1 MLSNGW
7 VSPPELSTGGT
18 ISSKSSSLPSSFQ
31 LDDGS
36 GLNDLSHFEEIGL
49 NDDDDDDIGYHSKP
63 VLQKLTRSL
72 GGIGGRPLSSM
83 STQSRSSTSAIGNFR
98 DLTNGQA
105 KRPVYPSLQP
115 HMHSLTSDHLI
126 PYTPGTRRAVSA
138 ATPVGNKAQR
148 APSPAP
154 APPGSPGMNG
164 GAQAGRRSWQA
175 TRKTVEEIENEYD
188 SDDDVPAEMILH
200 NVPISPRSARAL
212 SAAASPE
219 RTSAAPAEQ
228 ISDNANPTPPAT
240 RPPTRGTSASR
251 VPISGEMTIEDRGRS
266 QYRSKSWSNAMSEL
280 GYEAKE
286 LSEAL
291 EKYAD
296 VETEKT
302 EKRLALGKAETPKS
316 VPLPKTA
323 PVELPP
329 LQVTNGMID
338 PLPISKEKEAVLSR
352 TRPSWLPPKSK
363 EEEKRHLK
371 EYKKMMRLSQE
382 AGIYTLSSGY
392 LRSHLTP
399 ICQRK
404 NVWTASAQN
413 AQKKIV

>member
-1 MLSNGW
+1 MISNGW
-7 VSPPELSTGGT
+7 VSPPELSSTGGT
-18 ISSKSSSLPSSFQ
+18 ISSKSSSLLSSFQ

-36 GLNDLSHFEEIGL
+36 GLNDLGHFEEIGL
-49 NDDDDDDIGYHSKP
+49 NDDDDDDTGYNSKP
-63 VLQKLTRSL
+63 VLQKLSRSL

-83 STQSRSSTSAIGNFR
+83 STQSRNSTSAIGNFR
-98 DLTNGQA
+98 DLTNGQT
-105 KRPVYPSLQP
+105 KRPMYPSLQP
-115 HMHSLTSDHLI
+115 HMHSINSDHLI
-126 PYTPGTRRAVSA
+126 PYTPGTRRATSA
-138 ATPVGNKAQR
+138 ATPVVNKAQR

-154 APPGSPGMNG
+154 PAPPGSPGMRPFTSNG
-164 GAQAGRRSWQA
+164 AAQAGRRSWQA

-188 SDDDVPAEMILH
+188 SDDDVPTEMILH
-200 NVPISPRSARAL
+200 NVPLSPRSARAL
-212 SAAASPE
+212 SATTSPE
-219 RTSAAPAEQ
+219 RVSAAPTEPV
-228 ISDNANPTPPAT
+228 DGNANPTPPAT
-240 RPPTRGTSASR
+240 RPPTRGAS
-251 VPISGEMTIEDRGRS
+251 ISGAPVSVEIVEDRGRS
-266 QYRSKSWSNAMSEL
+266 QYRSKSWNNAMRGL

-302 EKRLALGKAETPKS
+302 EKRLALGKAEAPKS

-382 AGIYTLSSGY
+382 AGTYTFYPLE
-392 LRSHLTP
+392 P
-399 ICQRK
+399 
-404 NVWTASAQN
+404 
-413 AQKKIV
+413 

>member
-1 MLSNGW
+1 MISNGW
-7 VSPPELSTGGT
+7 VSPPDLSST

-31 LDDGS
+31 LNDGS
-36 GLNDLSHFEEIGL
+36 GLDDLHFEEIGL
-49 NDDDDDDIGYHSKP
+49 NDDDDDEGSNYYGKP
-63 VLQKLTRSL
+63 VLQKLSRGL
-72 GGIGGRPLSSM
+72 GGIGGRSLSSM
-83 STQSRSSTSAIGNFR
+83 NTQSRNSTSAIGNFR

-115 HMHSLTSDHLI
+115 HIHPLTSDHLV
-126 PYTPGTRRAVSA
+126 PYTPGTRRAVST
-138 ATPVGNKAQR
+138 ATPGVSKIQR

-154 APPGSPGMNG
+154 SAPPPSPGMRPSTSNG
-164 GAQAGRRSWQA
+164 TVQAGRRSWQA

-200 NVPISPRSARAL
+200 NVPLSPRSARAL
-212 SAAASPE
+212 SATTSPE
-219 RTSAAPAEQ
+219 RTSTSPTDP
-228 ISDNANPTPPAT
+228 IDGNANPTPPAT
-240 RPPTRGTSASR
+240 RPPTRGASTSG
-251 VPISGEMTIEDRGRS
+251 VPIPGEIASENRGRS
-266 QYRSKSWSNAMSEL
+266 QYRSKSWSDAMSEL

-302 EKRLALGKAETPKS
+302 EKRLALGKAEAPKS

-382 AGIYTLSSGY
+382 AGTCTLLSPGY
-392 LRSHLTP
+392 LRFSL
-399 ICQRK
+399 
-404 NVWTASAQN
+404 
-413 AQKKIV
+413 